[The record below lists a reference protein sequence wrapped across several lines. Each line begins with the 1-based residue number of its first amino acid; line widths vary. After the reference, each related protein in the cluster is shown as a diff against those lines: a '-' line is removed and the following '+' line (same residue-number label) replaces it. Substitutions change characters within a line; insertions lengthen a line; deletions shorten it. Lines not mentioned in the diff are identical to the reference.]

1 MSNWWQPRAFRL
13 APYFHPT
20 TFCFVDD
27 NERFLDSLQLE
38 LPESMAL
45 RVFTQP
51 EEALEFVNRPH
62 GAAPIAERALALDR
76 TGNSTAA
83 LHLDLSLIEAELAN
97 AERFERISVA
107 LVDYA
112 MPSMNAVEFFD
123 RMTDPY
129 TRRAMLTGVAD
140 ERLAVDL
147 FNEGRLHHFLQKQR
161 AQDIDTL
168 VGYMFDMEHEFFK
181 QSLVRLQLAL
191 DLQTSNLF
199 SDPVLAAHVQQL
211 MKEEGLVEYYYV
223 DDPTGFLML
232 RADGSVVR
240 LVILTPAE
248 RAAQIGFAR
257 EHDAPAA
264 LQRALGRGEILC
276 SSSGDSPSHYYGS
289 ESYPWDEF
297 VVPAQAL
304 AGSVPWLVGIQ
315 HDPPMDIDFDPG
327 RSSYDAYLAKVRRG

>member
-1 MSNWWQPRAFRL
+1 MSSRKQPRSFRL

-38 LPESMAL
+38 LPDSMAL
-45 RVFTQP
+45 RVFTHP
-51 EEALEFVNRPH
+51 EPALEFVNHYR
-62 GAAPIAERALALDR
+62 GRAPIAENALALDR
-76 TGNSTAA
+76 AGNRSAP
-83 LHLDLSLIEAELAN
+83 LHPDISLIEAELAN
-97 AERFERISVA
+97 TERFARVSVA

-161 AQDIDTL
+161 AQDIDAL
-168 VGYMFDMEHEFFK
+168 VGYMLDMENEYFR
-181 QSLVRLQLAL
+181 QSLARLRLAL
-191 DLQTSNLF
+191 DLHTSHLF
-199 SDPVLAAHVQQL
+199 EDPAIAAHVQQV
-211 MKEEGLVEYYYV
+211 MSQERLVEYYYV
-223 DDPTGFLML
+223 DDPSGFLLL

-240 LVILTPAE
+240 LIILTPAE
-248 RAAQIGFAR
+248 RAAQVAFAR
-257 EHDAPAA
+257 QHGAPSA
-264 LQRALGRGEILC
+264 LQRALERGEIVC
-276 SSSGDSPSHYYGS
+276 SSGGDSPANYFGS

-297 VVPAQAL
+297 VVAAQAL

-315 HDPPMDIDFDPG
+315 HDPPIDIDLDPR
-327 RSSYDAYLAKVRRG
+327 RSSYDTYLALKSRA

>member
-1 MSNWWQPRAFRL
+1 VSVRGQQRVFRL

-27 NERFLDSLQLE
+27 NERFLESLQLE
-38 LPESMAL
+38 LPDSMAL
-45 RVFTQP
+45 RMFTQP
-51 EEALEFVNRPH
+51 EPALAFVNQSRGP
-62 GAAPIAERALALDR
+62 APIAEHALALER
-76 TGNSTAA
+76 TGSTAA
-83 LHLDLSLIEAELAN
+83 LHLDTSLIEAELAN
-97 AERFERISVA
+97 TERFARLSVA

-161 AQDIDTL
+161 AQDIDAL
-168 VGYMFDMEHEFFK
+168 VGYMFDMESEYFR
-181 QSLVRLQLAL
+181 QSLARLQMAL
-191 DLQTSNLF
+191 DLHSAHLF
-199 SDPVLAAHVQQL
+199 SDPAVATYVQRL
-211 MKEEGLVEYYYV
+211 MQRERLVEYYYV
-223 DDPTGFLML
+223 EDPAGFLLL

-240 LVILTPAE
+240 LIILTPAE
-248 RAAQIGFAR
+248 RAAQIAMAR
-257 EHDAPAA
+257 EYGAPAA
-264 LQRALGRGEILC
+264 LQKALERGELVF
-276 SSSGDSPSHYYGS
+276 SSGGDSPANYFGS
-289 ESYPWDEF
+289 ERFPWDEF

-315 HDPPMDIDFDPG
+315 HDPPMDIDFDP
-327 RSSYDAYLAKVRRG
+327 RQSSYDAYLAKTGRG

>member
-1 MSNWWQPRAFRL
+1 MSIRGQQRVFRL

-38 LPESMAL
+38 LPDTMAL
-45 RVFTQP
+45 RIFTQP
-51 EEALEFVNRPH
+51 EPALEFVNRSRGP
-62 GAAPIAERALALDR
+62 APIAEHALALDR
-76 TGNSTAA
+76 TGSSTAA
-83 LHLDLSLIEAELAN
+83 LHLDTSLIEAELAN
-97 AERFERISVA
+97 TERFARISVA

-112 MPSMNAVEFFD
+112 MPSMNAVEFFE

-161 AQDIDTL
+161 AQDIDAL
-168 VGYMFDMEHEFFK
+168 VGYMFDMESEYFR
-181 QSLVRLQLAL
+181 QSLARLQLAL
-191 DLQTSNLF
+191 DLHSAHLF
-199 SDPVLAAHVQQL
+199 SDSAIASYVQQL
-211 MKEEGLVEYYYV
+211 MKRERLVEYYYV
-223 DDPTGFLML
+223 EDPSGFLML
-232 RADGSVVR
+232 RANGSVVR
-240 LVILTPAE
+240 LIILTPAE
-248 RAAQIGFAR
+248 RAAQIALAR
-257 EHDAPAA
+257 EHGAPAA
-264 LQRALGRGEILC
+264 LQSALERGELIL
-276 SSSGDSPSHYYGS
+276 SSGGDSPGNYFGS

-315 HDPPMDIDFDPG
+315 HDPPMDIDFDPR
-327 RSSYDAYLAKVRRG
+327 RSSYDAYLAKAGRS